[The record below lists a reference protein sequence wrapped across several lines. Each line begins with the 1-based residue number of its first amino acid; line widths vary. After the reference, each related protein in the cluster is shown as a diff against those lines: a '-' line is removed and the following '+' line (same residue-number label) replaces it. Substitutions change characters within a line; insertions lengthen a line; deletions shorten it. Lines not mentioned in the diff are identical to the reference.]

1 MRIVTP
7 RTIASLGHQA
17 GRGRGGGS
25 PEGRR
30 RRLDVSTPEVDP
42 CDLRLLNRTSLP
54 GVWDYS
60 VRAID
65 QPPSSSSKPVF
76 GKSLEASMTMGPSTV
91 QPFTAITSATE
102 TAEGLFVA
110 GQLDL
115 ENARAVKVYEAMLAG
130 TLREFS
136 IGFGIVEK
144 HWGEIDGKPVR
155 YLDVL
160 ELLEISVVWK
170 GAAYGTRLV
179 EVRSAPVPEPQDEL
193 AEINARLDALASDER
208 PRDPDAA
215 SAVDQL
221 VLEVREELIRE
232 SLDRA
237 EQAAWQERMRINM
250 VLDPVPVRVDARMRP
265 VTT

>member
-1 MRIVTP
+1 MDAETARDLSAVVRKFGETKRIK
-7 RTIASLGHQA
+7 A
-17 GRGRGGGS
+17 
-25 PEGRR
+25 
-30 RRLDVSTPEVDP
+30 
-42 CDLRLLNRTSLP
+42 
-54 GVWDYS
+54 
-60 VRAID
+60 
-65 QPPSSSSKPVF
+65 
-76 GKSLEASMTMGPSTV
+76 
-91 QPFTAITSATE
+91 AITRSPTDGSGQFVAMVSPFGPPPDITGDVVSAGAYSATIMDATIRNPGALWTLWYNHQYEDPENAIGVITAAAE
-102 TAEGLFVA
+102 TAEGLFVQ

-115 ENARAVKVYEAMLAG
+115 GNDRAVKVYEAMLAG

-144 HWGEIDGKPVR
+144 HWGELDGRPVR

-179 EVRSAPVPEPQDEL
+179 EVRSAPVPVPRDEL
-193 AEINARLDALASDER
+193 AEINARLDALASNER
-208 PRDPDAA
+208 PHDPDAA

-232 SLDRA
+232 SLARA
-237 EQAAWQERMRINM
+237 EQAAWERRMHINM

-265 VTT
+265 VTS